1 MTNEMATKVR
11 LVKCPKCSKLLPE
24 PAGVP
29 IYSCGGCGTILQG
42 KLGPGD
48 AHKNKQQ
55 YHTFPDDRYSSD
67 LSREVAGPSLMK
79 HAPSLPKEEHKDL
92 SSSTQTVSVESTT
105 EGNEE
110 PDRITF
116 STKPSSSF
124 QEPITDAR
132 VHTEKSTEVCSSA
145 DLVSHESH
153 DLSSSGAVYSDANAS
168 DQDPESKVVQSEEDP
183 MISTEKSCEV
193 CSSSALASLEVQ
205 GLWSTV
211 ALCSEANASD
221 WNPES
226 EVVLSE
232 EDPTISTEKSSE
244 VCSLADLASHE
255 NQELSSTVAL
265 CSDTNASDGK
275 PESEVAQSEEP
286 KHDGSVKSLEIYC
299 ASFLVDS
306 DSITT
311 TDSCADRKLKTS
323 EGDEEPDKIY
333 HSVEA
338 FYSFMKPDTNP
349 IISTEDSAG
358 VYPSNDLTCDGN
370 QELLLTAALNIDA
383 NGCHENPQFVAVQ
396 SEGDSKH
403 DGSKSSETDY
413 PSIPVDSD
421 RNTTIDSCAHR
432 KLNTSEKFA
441 PAEYGE
447 PTPVFRKVTGEVSHD
462 EIDHQSTA
470 MLVNASRNIYEEAT
484 TFSRE
489 SIIKE
494 RSILQ
499 KQIICRGLFP
509 CYRTVNSNSK
519 SISTVSDVED
529 LSEGFGMAR
538 GHLSRFGTKPE
549 IDEFPPHGWGHEFN
563 SIDGEGTSNRKMRD
577 SFYSSTSY
585 LCERS
590 ENILPQNKEEL
601 LRMVMELQNQL
612 KKMYSIN
619 EERSSSS
626 NFYSYQQSN
635 LQFDLPSSPYP
646 HGTASM
652 YSSSP
657 STVAWDRESKLD
669 DQMHG
674 YPVLKNPR
682 ERAHYPKRHYRPMAG
697 ACPLIT
703 CYNCSEILHIPEDFL
718 PSSRKRCHWLKC
730 GACSVVLRF
739 SLQDKTHISRYQ
751 PQLDKHDNLEGLH
764 GSDPSLFLASL
775 PTQDKE
781 DDYRR
786 DPYGSPGN
794 SEFGIEEAS
803 RGKGSSALHQLMGYP
818 SVSQLL
824 S

>member
-29 IYSCGGCGTILQG
+29 IYSCGGCGTILQA

-55 YHTFPDDRYSSD
+55 YHAFPDDRYSSD

-116 STKPSSSF
+116 STEPSSSF

-183 MISTEKSCEV
+183 MISTEKSSEV

-211 ALCSEANASD
+211 VLCSEANASD

-306 DSITT
+306 
-311 TDSCADRKLKTS
+311 
-323 EGDEEPDKIY
+323 
-333 HSVEA
+333 
-338 FYSFMKPDTNP
+338 
-349 IISTEDSAG
+349 
-358 VYPSNDLTCDGN
+358 
-370 QELLLTAALNIDA
+370 
-383 NGCHENPQFVAVQ
+383 HENSQFVAVQ

-421 RNTTIDSCAHR
+421 RTTTIDSCAHR

-447 PTPVFRKVTGEVSHD
+447 PIPVFRKITGEVSHD

-499 KQIICRGLFP
+499 KQIICGGSFP

-538 GHLSRFGTKPE
+538 GHLSRFGTRPE

-563 SIDGEGTSNRKMRD
+563 SIDGEGTSNRKTRD

-612 KKMYSIN
+612 KEMYSIN

-635 LQFDLPSSPYP
+635 LQFDHPSSPYP

-775 PTQDKE
+775 PTQDKA